1 MEIREAMKKQIAPLP
16 APEMCIYKQIKED
29 IIKER
34 NEAMAQSKLFEI
46 TLKKVVN
53 EEEIAAQ
60 NTKKKQK
67 ARQAKSIITLVQTEK
82 LNKFF

>member
-1 MEIREAMKKQIAPLP
+1 MCKYEQIR
-16 APEMCIYKQIKED
+16 ED

-34 NEAMAQSKLFEI
+34 NEAMAQSNFFFNWLEAKNKI

-53 EEEIAAQ
+53 EEEIAQ

-67 ARQAKSIITLVQTEK
+67 
-82 LNKFF
+82 